1 MKQRGE
7 YERNAKERGSLAELI
22 RLKSFIKVVVYRKG
36 TEGENGSEEVGA
48 AYEECERRYRCD
60 ERPVWQS
67 TGKLSNYMN
76 QIPVRKCY
84 SIGLEKH

>member
-1 MKQRGE
+1 M
-7 YERNAKERGSLAELI
+7 
-22 RLKSFIKVVVYRKG
+22 KSFIKVVVYRKG

-48 AYEECERRYRCD
+48 AYEECECRYRCD